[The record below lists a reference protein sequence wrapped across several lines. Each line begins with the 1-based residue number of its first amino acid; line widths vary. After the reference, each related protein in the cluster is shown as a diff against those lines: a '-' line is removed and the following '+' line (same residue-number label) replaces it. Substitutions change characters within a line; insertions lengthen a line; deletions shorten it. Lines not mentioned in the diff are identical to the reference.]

1 MISLSSTYE
10 PLLSKK
16 NLSIC
21 MISDDFLPAMTGV
34 GVYLKLVAP
43 ELVKRGHKVS
53 VITSRRKGEPA
64 VEQWQ
69 GVTIYRVFT
78 IKMYGFYQAL
88 PSAAKVRE
96 ILNLVNPDVVHHHYV
111 GFMMKLVCKIAES
124 MKMCQVSTYHF
135 GPEILTQPL
144 PMRPFRGIIRKL
156 MVNYNN
162 RCAMVMAPSQN
173 VKKQIIKDGVK
184 SPIQYITNPVAFGEK
199 NNVVPAER
207 TSGYTILYAGRLG
220 KEKNIEYLIRS
231 FSLLLSTRPN
241 AILWIAGRG
250 PELSAL
256 ENLCSQLKISNS
268 VKFLGFLEHKDLAR
282 YYAACDTFVLPSL
295 QEVQPL
301 VVMEAMWFAKPV
313 IVTNAIA
320 AAEEMVDHGVN
331 GFIVDPN
338 SVEDLTK
345 RFLELSSDPI
355 TCITFGEESRKRA
368 EMFRPELVVNAIE
381 LAYFELVESAAKTI
395 GKKAN
400 YLVPSNGALASTI

>member
-1 MISLSSTYE
+1 MISLNSTYE
-10 PLLSKK
+10 PLSAKK

-43 ELVKRGHKVS
+43 ELVNRGHKVS
-53 VITSRRKGEPA
+53 VITSRRKGELE

-88 PSAAKVRE
+88 PSAAKVRD
-96 ILNLVNPDVVHHHYV
+96 ILKLVKPNVVHHHYV

-156 MVNYNN
+156 MVSYNN
-162 RCAMVMAPSQN
+162 RCALVMAPSQN
-173 VKKQIIKDGVK
+173 VKKQIINDGVK
-184 SPIQYITNPVAFGEK
+184 SPVQYITNPVVFGEK
-199 NNVVPAER
+199 NNVEPAER

-220 KEKNIEYLIRS
+220 KEKNIEYLIKS
-231 FSLLLSTRPN
+231 FSQLLLTKPN

-250 PELSAL
+250 PQHSIL

-320 AAEEMVDHGVN
+320 AAEEMVEQGVN

-345 RFLELSSDPI
+345 RFQELSSDPI

-381 LAYFELVESAAKTI
+381 LAYFDLVESAAKSK

-400 YLVPSNGALASTI
+400 YAVSNNGALASTI